1 MKLFGRTSGYYLFWT
16 GFIYFWA
23 GMYLAFT
30 HTASPEYATLGFVL
44 ALSVP
49 LWCPP
54 VARYFNME
62 PLMFNMFGKKNKTPS
77 NVVPF
82 PEPKSVPAVPYVEPP
97 KEPEKPAVTYYR
109 LGITNNSRVSFQMG
123 YSEIT
128 MNAAGI
134 DNMIKQLECF
144 RDQIAEYEGDDE

>member
-16 GFIYFWA
+16 GFVYFWV

-30 HTASPEYATLGFVL
+30 HAAQPEIATLGFVL

-54 VARYFNME
+54 VARHFNMD
-62 PLMFNMFGKKNKTPS
+62 PLMFDLFKKKKPS

-82 PEPKSVPAVPYVEPP
+82 PEQPKSVPNVDPP
-97 KEPEKPAVTYYR
+97 KEKEKPAHTFYR
-109 LGITNNSRVSFQMG
+109 LGLTDNNRVSFTMG

-134 DNMIKQLECF
+134 DSMIKLLETY
-144 RDQIAEYEGDDE
+144 RNLITEEEDV

>member
-1 MKLFGRTSGYYLFWT
+1 MFWSGAIYLGVGIPCALYYKEVPTSLLQVCW
-16 GFIYFWA
+16 
-23 GMYLAFT
+23 L
-30 HTASPEYATLGFVL
+30 L
-44 ALSVP
+44 ALLMPFIFPP
-49 LWCPP
+49 LGRWL
-54 VARYFNME
+54 NMSINWDKN
-62 PLMFNMFGKKNKTPS
+62 MFNWFGKKDTTPT

-82 PEPKSVPAVPYVEPP
+82 PEQPKAVPYVEPP
-97 KEPEKPAVTYYR
+97 KEPEKPVTTYYR

-144 RDQIAEYEGDDE
+144 RDQITEYEEQGDEQ

>member
-1 MKLFGRTSGYYLFWT
+1 MNLFGRSSGYYLFWT
-16 GFIYFWA
+16 AFVYFWV

-30 HTASPEYATLGFVL
+30 HAAHTEYASLGFVL

-54 VARYFNME
+54 VARYFNMD
-62 PLMFNMFGKKNKTPS
+62 PLMFDFFKKKDNTPS

-82 PEPKSVPAVPYVEPP
+82 PEPEPKPVPQIDP
-97 KEPEKPAVTYYR
+97 PEKPAQTFYR
-109 LGITNNSRVSFQMG
+109 LGLTDNNRVSFTMG

-134 DNMIKQLECF
+134 NTMIRLLETYRDQLE
-144 RDQIAEYEGDDE
+144 EVDDSLDT